1 MSNPNSYGESEPRL
15 NEQSGDWSRW
25 AQQPAPGQSTQYSQQ
40 GDFGGQVHQS
50 AQPGVPVQAGAQK
63 AKLSLNSLSWNQ
75 LGACIAGIAAL
86 LILLFSFFK
95 WVGYTWSFSLKS
107 SGSVLGSK
115 DFKLGLNGWGALL
128 LSDGPDTSD
137 FPGYSQLFVGIA
149 LMIATLAM
157 LIGAAVM
164 LWKRIQPRVAVGL
177 AIGAGVL
184 QLVLVSWLSIAFGGM
199 VEESVKLARRAQNA
213 GVFDEDSGSTPD
225 FSSQGGLQVWGYL
238 VVVVALALI
247 VLGAVALVKYRHL
260 LDGEDEE
267 SEPQNKFGL
276 PIQQGQ
282 EDQSSASN
290 PNGQQAQFGQQ
301 PGHSAQ

>member
-1 MSNPNSYGESEPRL
+1 MSNPNSYGEPEPGL
-15 NEQSGDWSRW
+15 NEQSGDWSQW
-25 AQQPAPGQSTQYSQQ
+25 AQQPTPGRSTQYSQQ
-40 GDFGGQVHQS
+40 GGFGGQVHQS

-63 AKLSLNSLSWNQ
+63 AKLSLNILSWNQ
-75 LGACIAGIAAL
+75 LGACIAGIAAF
-86 LILLFSFFK
+86 LILLFSFFR
-95 WVGYTWSFSLKS
+95 WVGYTWSFSVKS
-107 SGSVLGSK
+107 SGGVIGSK

-128 LSDGPDTSD
+128 LSDGTDKSN
-137 FPGYSQLFVGIA
+137 FPGFSQLFVGIV

-177 AIGAGVL
+177 GIGAGVL
-184 QLVLVSWLSIAFGGM
+184 QLVLVSWLSIAFGGI

-213 GVFDEDSGSTPD
+213 GLDLGEDNGSTPD

-282 EDQSSASN
+282 NDQSSA
-290 PNGQQAQFGQQ
+290 PNGQQAPFGQQ
-301 PGHSAQ
+301 PGQFEQ